1 MWLTWHDS
9 CDLWTL
15 GGHTCLS
22 LQDLAHGMDAI
33 PCIWETMD
41 DECCTLRMEN
51 VAFGGSL
58 VSLEDEVA
66 PFSTWTFSFGGLG
79 HHPLSLDV
87 IFEARVSWMR
97 WFRRWFDRRPMT

>member
-22 LQDLAHGMDAI
+22 LQDIAHRMDAI

-41 DECCTLRMEN
+41 DECCTLRMKN
-51 VAFGGSL
+51 VVFGGSL
-58 VSLEDEVA
+58 ASLEDQVA
-66 PFSTWTFSFGGLG
+66 PLSTWTFYLLNYELDFLCGLI
-79 HHPLSLDV
+79 LLFSSTL
-87 IFEARVSWMR
+87 
-97 WFRRWFDRRPMT
+97 